1 MSDATSMAQLAM
13 KKSPRGAEGGPSLD
27 QGTTQAQQA
36 YQVAVRKR
44 IQEIGIKEKEFY
56 YIAERSLKKGESWA
70 QLKMQVYACIP
81 YIPCI
86 NLHGSL
92 PRMHFPQL
100 KPY

>member
-56 YIAERSLKKGESWA
+56 YIAERSLKKGESRAWRRSYRYRSMHVSRISPV
-70 QLKMQVYACIP
+70 LICMEVYP
-81 YIPCI
+81 ER
-86 NLHGSL
+86 SV
-92 PRMHFPQL
+92 PQ
-100 KPY
+100 